1 LHGQDFNMGIESVM
15 NIERM
20 RNIGIAAH
28 IDAGKTTTS
37 ERIIYYTGGSHK
49 MGEVHEGTTIM
60 DWMEEE
66 QKRGITITAAA
77 TTCLWKDY
85 QINLIDTPG
94 HVDFTVEVERSLR
107 VLDGAVCVFC
117 GVGGVEAQSETV
129 WRQADKYCVPRICF
143 INKMD
148 RVGSDFLK
156 VVSEVNEK
164 LGAKAIPIQIPLG
177 KEQAFR
183 GVIDLVDMKA
193 IVYSDEDDKL
203 GANYKIEEFPDEY
216 KKEAELYREKMVEGL
231 AEEIDWLTEK
241 FLSGEHIN
249 NDEIKKAIR
258 EATINLKIV
267 PVLCGSAFKKK
278 GVQPLLDAV
287 CDYLPSP
294 LDKKAVEGTNP
305 YSDEKISRKP
315 ISTEPFSALAFKIT
329 ADKHGD
335 LTFIRVYSGKV
346 SSGARVINSGKDKK
360 ELISR
365 IYKMHANIREQVN
378 ELCAGDIGAVVG
390 LKHTVTGDTLS
401 DSTNPIVLEKMEFPE
416 TVISMA
422 IEPKTDAEKEKLGAA
437 LSKMA
442 KEDPTFRVHV
452 DKETG
457 QLIISGMG
465 ELHLEVIKNRMLSE
479 YNVDANVGAPKVS
492 YRETIGK
499 KVEVEGKFIQQTGGH
514 GQYGHVWIVLE
525 PFKGDEPVTFVDDIV
540 GGKIPKQYI
549 RSVKKGINETAATG
563 VAGGYPLI
571 DIKVSLF
578 DGSTHP
584 VDSSDLA
591 FYTAASIALRKGVE
605 MAKSILLEP
614 IMSLEIV
621 VPEQYMGDVISEIHS
636 RRANIIEMDTR
647 GNLRIIKGDVPLGEM
662 FGYATVLRS
671 ITQGRGTYTMEPLEY
686 RPAPAKVFSSV
697 A

>member
-1 LHGQDFNMGIESVM
+1 
-15 NIERM
+15 
-20 RNIGIAAH
+20 
-28 IDAGKTTTS
+28 
-37 ERIIYYTGGSHK
+37 
-49 MGEVHEGTTIM
+49 
-60 DWMEEE
+60 
-66 QKRGITITAAA
+66 
-77 TTCLWKDY
+77 
-85 QINLIDTPG
+85 
-94 HVDFTVEVERSLR
+94 
-107 VLDGAVCVFC
+107 
-117 GVGGVEAQSETV
+117 
-129 WRQADKYCVPRICF
+129 
-143 INKMD
+143 
-148 RVGSDFLK
+148 
-156 VVSEVNEK
+156 
-164 LGAKAIPIQIPLG
+164 
-177 KEQAFR
+177 
-183 GVIDLVDMKA
+183 
-193 IVYSDEDDKL
+193 
-203 GANYKIEEFPDEY
+203 
-216 KKEAELYREKMVEGL
+216 
-231 AEEIDWLTEK
+231 
-241 FLSGEHIN
+241 
-249 NDEIKKAIR
+249 
-258 EATINLKIV
+258 
-267 PVLCGSAFKKK
+267 
-278 GVQPLLDAV
+278 
-287 CDYLPSP
+287 
-294 LDKKAVEGTNP
+294 
-305 YSDEKISRKP
+305 
-315 ISTEPFSALAFKIT
+315 
-329 ADKHGD
+329 
-335 LTFIRVYSGKV
+335 
-346 SSGARVINSGKDKK
+346 
-360 ELISR
+360 
-365 IYKMHANIREQVN
+365 
-378 ELCAGDIGAVVG
+378 
-390 LKHTVTGDTLS
+390 
-401 DSTNPIVLEKMEFPE
+401 MEFPE

>member
-1 LHGQDFNMGIESVM
+1 MEK
-15 NIERM
+15 M

-28 IDAGKTTTS
+28 IDAGKTTTT
-37 ERIIYYTGGSHK
+37 ERILYYTGKSYK
-49 MGEVHEGTTIM
+49 MGEVHEGTAVM

-77 TTCLWKDY
+77 TTCAWNDY
-85 QINLIDTPG
+85 KINLIDTPG

-107 VLDGAVCVFC
+107 VLDGAICVFC

-129 WRQADKYCVPRICF
+129 WRQADRYGVPRVCF
-143 INKMD
+143 VNKMD
-148 RVGSDFLK
+148 RVGADFLK
-156 VVSEVNEK
+156 VVDEINER
-164 LGAKAIPIQIPLG
+164 LGFKAIPIQLPIG
-177 KEQAFR
+177 KEQEFR
-183 GVIDLVDMKA
+183 GVIDLVKMKA
-193 IVYSDEDDKL
+193 LVYSDDVDKL
-203 GANYKIEEFPDEY
+203 GVNFTIEEIPEDY
-216 KKEAELYREKMVEGL
+216 KKEAKTYREKMIEGL

-241 FLSGEHIN
+241 YLSGESVST
-249 NDEIKKAIR
+249 DEIMRAIR
-258 EATINLKIV
+258 EGTINLKLV

-294 LDKKAVEGTNP
+294 LDKKAIVGINP
-305 YSDEKISRKP
+305 DTDEESTRKP
-315 ISTEPFSALAFKIT
+315 LPTEPFSALAFKI
-329 ADKHGD
+329 ASDKHGD
-335 LTFIRVYSGKV
+335 LTFIRVYSGK
-346 SSGARVINSGKDKK
+346 INSGERVVNSGKGKK

-365 IYKMHANIREQVN
+365 IYKMHANTREQIN
-378 ELCAGDIGAVVG
+378 ELSAGDIGAVIG
-390 LKHTVTGDTLS
+390 LKYTVTGDTLS
-401 DSTNPIVLEKMEFPE
+401 DPDNLVVLEKMEFPE

-422 IEPKTDAEKEKLGAA
+422 IEPKTEAEKEKLGIA
-437 LSKMA
+437 LAKLA
-442 KEDPTFRVHV
+442 KEDPTFKTHM
-452 DKETG
+452 DQETG

-479 YNVDANVGAPKVS
+479 YKVDANVGAPKVS

-514 GQYGHVWIVLE
+514 GQYGHVWITLE
-525 PFKGDEPVTFVDDIV
+525 PCKGEEPVTFVDDIV

-549 RSVKKGINETAATG
+549 RSVEKGIRETATTG

-571 DIKVSLF
+571 DIKVTLT

-614 IMSLEIV
+614 IMSLEIAI
-621 VPEQYMGDVISEIHS
+621 PEQYMGDVISEIHS
-636 RRANIIEMDTR
+636 RRANINEIITR
-647 GNLRIIKGDVPLGEM
+647 GNIRIIKGDVPLAEM

-686 RPAPAKVFSSV
+686 RPAPAKVLSSV

>member
-1 LHGQDFNMGIESVM
+1 MHGQDFNMGIGSVM

-37 ERIIYYTGGSHK
+37 KRIIYYTGRSHK

-77 TTCLWKDY
+77 TTCSWKDY

-107 VLDGAVCVFC
+107 VLDGAVCIFC
-117 GVGGVEAQSETV
+117 GVGGVEAQTETV
-129 WRQADKYCVPRICF
+129 WRQADKYGVPRICF

-148 RVGSDFLK
+148 RVGADFLK
-156 VVSEVNEK
+156 VVSEINEK

-305 YSDEKISRKP
+305 YSDEKLSRKP

-401 DSTNPIVLEKMEFPE
+401 DSNYPIVLGKMEFPE

>member
-1 LHGQDFNMGIESVM
+1 MEK
-15 NIERM
+15 M

-28 IDAGKTTTS
+28 IDAGKTTTT
-37 ERIIYYTGGSHK
+37 ERILYYTGKSYK
-49 MGEVHEGTTIM
+49 MGEVHEGTAVM

-77 TTCLWKDY
+77 TTCSWNDY

-107 VLDGAVCVFC
+107 VLDGAICVFC

-129 WRQADKYCVPRICF
+129 WRQADRYGVPRICF
-143 INKMD
+143 VNKMD
-148 RVGSDFLK
+148 RIGADFLK
-156 VVSEVNEK
+156 VVDEINER
-164 LGAKAIPIQIPLG
+164 LGFKAIPIQLPIG
-177 KEQAFR
+177 KEQEFK
-183 GVIDLVDMKA
+183 GVIDLVEMKA
-193 IVYSDEDDKL
+193 IVYSEDVDKL
-203 GANYKIEEFPDEY
+203 GVNFTIEEIPEEY
-216 KKEAELYREKMVEGL
+216 KKEAQAYREKMIEGL
-231 AEEIDWLTEK
+231 AEEVDWLTEK
-241 FLSGEHIN
+241 YLSGETVS
-249 NDEIKKAIR
+249 NDEIKRAIR
-258 EATINLKIV
+258 EGTINLKLV

-287 CDYLPSP
+287 CNYLPSP
-294 LDKKAVEGTNP
+294 LDKKAIIGINP
-305 YSDEKISRKP
+305 YTDEEVTRKP
-315 ISTEPFSALAFKIT
+315 LPTEPFSALAFKI
-329 ADKHGD
+329 ASDKHGD
-335 LTFIRVYSGKV
+335 LTFIRVYSGKIT
-346 SSGARVINSGKDKK
+346 SGERVINSGKDKK

-365 IYKMHANIREQVN
+365 IYKMHANTREQVN
-378 ELCAGDIGAVVG
+378 ELSAGDIGAVIG
-390 LKHTVTGDTLS
+390 LKYTVTGDTLS
-401 DSTNPIVLEKMEFPE
+401 DPDNPVVLEKMEFPE

-422 IEPKTDAEKEKLGAA
+422 IEPKTEAEKEKLGIA
-437 LSKMA
+437 LAKLA
-442 KEDPTFRVHV
+442 KEDPTFKTHM

-479 YNVDANVGAPKVS
+479 YKVDANVGAPKVS

-514 GQYGHVWIVLE
+514 GQYGHVWITLE
-525 PFKGDEPVTFVDDIV
+525 PYKGEDPVTFVDDIV

-549 RSVKKGINETAATG
+549 RSVEKGIRETAATG

-571 DIKVSLF
+571 DIKVTLT

-614 IMSLEIV
+614 IMSLEIAI
-621 VPEQYMGDVISEIHS
+621 PEQYMGDVISEIHS
-636 RRANIIEMDTR
+636 RRANINEIITR
-647 GNLRIIKGDVPLGEM
+647 GNIRIIKGDVPLAEM

-686 RPAPAKVFSSV
+686 RPAPAKVLSSV

>member
-1 LHGQDFNMGIESVM
+1 MSLEK
-15 NIERM
+15 M

-37 ERIIYYTGGSHK
+37 ERILYYTGRSYK
-49 MGEVHEGTTIM
+49 MGEVHEGTCVM

-77 TTCLWKDY
+77 TTCFWNDY

-129 WRQADKYCVPRICF
+129 WRQADKYNVPRICF
-143 INKMD
+143 VNKMD
-148 RVGSDFLK
+148 RTGADFLK
-156 VVSEVNEK
+156 VVNEINER
-164 LGAKAIPIQIPLG
+164 LGIKAIPIQLPIG
-177 KEQAFR
+177 KEQGFR
-183 GVIDLVDMKA
+183 GVVDLVKMKA
-193 IVYSDEDDKL
+193 MVYSDDVDKL
-203 GANYKIEEFPDEY
+203 GVNFSIEEIPEEY
-216 KKEAELYREKMVEGL
+216 KKDAEIYREKMIEGL
-231 AEEIDWLTEK
+231 AEQIDWLTEK
-241 FLSGEHIN
+241 FLN
-249 NDEIKKAIR
+249 NEKITDEEIQKAIR
-258 EATINLKIV
+258 EGTIDLKFV
-267 PVLCGSAFKKK
+267 PVLCGSAFKRK
-278 GVQPLLDAV
+278 GIQLVLDAV

-294 LDKKAVEGTNP
+294 LDKKAVVGTNP
-305 YSDEKISRKP
+305 DNNEEVSRMP
-315 ISTEPFSALAFKIT
+315 LPTEPFSALAFKI
-329 ADKHGD
+329 ASDKHGD

-346 SSGARVINSGKDKK
+346 TAGSRVINSGKDKK

-365 IYKMHANIREQVN
+365 IYKMHANTREQIE
-378 ELCAGDIGAVVG
+378 ELSAGDIGAVIG
-390 LKHTVTGDTLS
+390 LKYTVTGDTLC
-401 DSTNPIVLEKMEFPE
+401 DQNHPIVLEKMEFPE

-422 IEPKTDAEKEKLGAA
+422 IEPKTDAEKEKLGTV
-437 LSKMA
+437 LSKLA
-442 KEDPTFRVHV
+442 KEDPTFRTHM

-479 YNVDANVGAPKVS
+479 YKVDANVGAPKVS

-514 GQYGHVWIVLE
+514 GQYGHVWITLE
-525 PFKGDEPVTFVDDIV
+525 PFKGEEPVIFEDAIV

-549 RSVKKGINETAATG
+549 RSVEKGIRETATTG
-563 VAGGYPLI
+563 VAGGYSLI
-571 DIKVSLF
+571 DIKVTLT

-614 IMSLEIV
+614 IMSFEIA
-621 VPEQYMGDVISEIHS
+621 VPEQYMGDVIGEIHS
-636 RRANIIEMDTR
+636 RRANIIEMGSR
-647 GNLRIIKGDVPLGEM
+647 GNLRIIKGDVPLAEM

-686 RPAPAKVFSSV
+686 RPAPAKVLSSV

>member
-1 LHGQDFNMGIESVM
+1 MSLEK
-15 NIERM
+15 M

-37 ERIIYYTGGSHK
+37 ERILYYTGRSYK
-49 MGEVHEGTTIM
+49 MGEVHEGTCVM

-77 TTCLWKDY
+77 TTCFWNDY

-129 WRQADKYCVPRICF
+129 WRQADRYHVPRICF
-143 INKMD
+143 VNKMD
-148 RVGSDFLK
+148 RTGADFLK
-156 VVSEVNEK
+156 VVNEINER
-164 LGAKAIPIQIPLG
+164 LGIKAIPIQLPIG
-177 KEQAFR
+177 KEQGFK
-183 GVIDLVDMKA
+183 GVIDLVKMKA
-193 IVYSDEDDKL
+193 MVYSDDVDKL
-203 GANYKIEEFPDEY
+203 GVNFSIEEIPEEY
-216 KKEAELYREKMVEGL
+216 KKDAEIYREKMIEGL
-231 AEEIDWLTEK
+231 AEQIDWLTEK
-241 FLSGEHIN
+241 FLN
-249 NDEIKKAIR
+249 NEKITNEEIQKAIR
-258 EATINLKIV
+258 EGTIDLKFV
-267 PVLCGSAFKKK
+267 PVMCGSAFKKK
-278 GVQPLLDAV
+278 GIQLVLDAV

-294 LDKKAVEGTNP
+294 LDKKAVVGTNP
-305 YSDEKISRKP
+305 DNNEEVSRKP
-315 ISTEPFSALAFKIT
+315 LPTEPFSALAFKI
-329 ADKHGD
+329 ASDKHGD

-346 SSGARVINSGKDKK
+346 TAGSRVINSGKDKK

-365 IYKMHANIREQVN
+365 IYKMHANTREQIE
-378 ELCAGDIGAVVG
+378 ELSAGDIGAVIG
-390 LKHTVTGDTLS
+390 LKYTVTGDTLC
-401 DSTNPIVLEKMEFPE
+401 DQDQPVVLEKMEFPE

-422 IEPKTDAEKEKLGAA
+422 IEPKTDAEKEKLGTV
-437 LSKMA
+437 LSKLA
-442 KEDPTFRVHV
+442 KEDPTFRTHM

-479 YNVDANVGAPKVS
+479 YKVDANVGAPKVS

-514 GQYGHVWIVLE
+514 GQYGHVWITLE
-525 PFKGDEPVTFVDDIV
+525 PFKGEEPVTFEDAIV

-549 RSVKKGINETAATG
+549 RSVEKGIRETAATG
-563 VAGGYPLI
+563 VAGGYSLI
-571 DIKVSLF
+571 DIKVTLT

-614 IMSLEIV
+614 IMSFEIA

-636 RRANIIEMDTR
+636 RRANIIEMGTR
-647 GNLRIIKGDVPLGEM
+647 GNLRIIKGDVPLAEM

>member
-1 LHGQDFNMGIESVM
+1 MSTEIEK
-15 NIERM
+15 M

-28 IDAGKTTTS
+28 IDAGKTTTT
-37 ERIIYYTGGSHK
+37 ERILYYTGKSYK
-49 MGEVHEGTTIM
+49 MGEVHEGTAVM

-77 TTCLWKDY
+77 TTCSWNDY

-107 VLDGAVCVFC
+107 VLDGAICVFC

-129 WRQADKYCVPRICF
+129 WRQADRYSVPRICF
-143 INKMD
+143 VNKMD
-148 RVGSDFLK
+148 RVGADFLK
-156 VVSEVNEK
+156 VVDEINER
-164 LGAKAIPIQIPLG
+164 LGFKAIPIQLPIG
-177 KEQAFR
+177 KEQEFK
-183 GVIDLVDMKA
+183 GIIDLVKMKA
-193 IVYSDEDDKL
+193 LVYSEDVDKL
-203 GANYKIEEFPDEY
+203 GINFTIEEIPEDY
-216 KKEAELYREKMVEGL
+216 KKEAKVYREKMIEGL

-241 FLSGEHIN
+241 YLSGESVST
-249 NDEIKKAIR
+249 DEIMKAIR
-258 EATINLKIV
+258 EGTINLKLV

-294 LDKKAVEGTNP
+294 LDKKAIVGINP
-305 YSDEKISRKP
+305 DTDEESTRKP
-315 ISTEPFSALAFKIT
+315 LPTEPFSALAFKI
-329 ADKHGD
+329 ASDKHGD
-335 LTFIRVYSGKV
+335 LTFIRVYSGKIAA
-346 SSGARVINSGKDKK
+346 GERVINSGKDKK

-365 IYKMHANIREQVN
+365 IYKMHANTREQTD
-378 ELCAGDIGAVVG
+378 ELSAGDIGAVIG
-390 LKHTVTGDTLS
+390 LKYTVTGDTLS
-401 DSTNPIVLEKMEFPE
+401 DPDNLVVLEKMEFPE

-422 IEPKTDAEKEKLGAA
+422 IEPKTEAEKEKLGIA
-437 LSKMA
+437 LAKLA
-442 KEDPTFRVHV
+442 KEDPTFKTHM

-479 YNVDANVGAPKVS
+479 YKVDANVGAPKVS

-514 GQYGHVWIVLE
+514 GQYGHVWITLE
-525 PFKGDEPVTFVDDIV
+525 PCKGEEPVTFVDDIV

-549 RSVKKGINETAATG
+549 RSVEKGIRETATTG

-571 DIKVSLF
+571 DIKVTLT

-614 IMSLEIV
+614 IMALEIA
-621 VPEQYMGDVISEIHS
+621 VPEQYMGDAISEIHS
-636 RRANIIEMDTR
+636 RRANINEIITR
-647 GNLRIIKGDVPLGEM
+647 GNIRIIKGDVPLAEM

-686 RPAPAKVFSSV
+686 RPAPAKVLSSV

>member
-1 LHGQDFNMGIESVM
+1 M
-15 NIERM
+15 NIEKM
-20 RNIGIAAH
+20 RNFGIAAH

-37 ERIIYYTGGSHK
+37 ERILYYTGKSYK
-49 MGEVHEGTTIM
+49 MGEVHEGTAIM

-66 QKRGITITAAA
+66 QKRGITISAAA
-77 TTCLWKDY
+77 TTCTWNDY

-94 HVDFTVEVERSLR
+94 HVDFTIEVERSLR

-129 WRQADKYCVPRICF
+129 WRQADKYHVPRICF
-143 INKMD
+143 VNKMD
-148 RVGSDFLK
+148 RIGADFMK
-156 VVSEVNEK
+156 VVGEINER
-164 LGAKAIPIQIPLG
+164 LGMKAITIQLPLG
-177 KEQAFR
+177 KEQGFK
-183 GVIDLVDMKA
+183 GVIDLVTMKA
-193 IVYSDEDDKL
+193 IVYLDDVDKL
-203 GANYKIEEFPDEY
+203 GVNFSEEEIPSEY
-216 KKEAELYREKMVEGL
+216 KKDAEIQREKMIEGL
-231 AEEIDWLTEK
+231 AEQVDWLTEK
-241 FLSGEHIN
+241 FLNGETIT

-258 EATINLKIV
+258 EGTIDLKFV
-267 PVLCGSAFKKK
+267 PVMCGSAFKKK
-278 GVQPLLDAV
+278 GIQPLLDAV

-294 LDKKAVEGTNP
+294 GDRKSITGTNP
-305 YSDEKISRKP
+305 YTGEEISRKP
-315 ISTEPFSALAFKIT
+315 LPEEPFSALAFKI
-329 ADKHGD
+329 ASDKHGD

-346 SSGARVINSGKDKK
+346 TSGIRVINSGKDKK

-365 IYKMHANIREQVN
+365 IYKMHANTREQV
-378 ELCAGDIGAVVG
+378 EEISTGDIGAVIG
-390 LKHTVTGDTLS
+390 LKYTVTGDTLC
-401 DSTNPIVLEKMEFPE
+401 DPNKPIVLEKMEFPD

-422 IEPKTDAEKEKLGAA
+422 IEPKTDAEKEKLGIA
-437 LSKMA
+437 LSKLA
-442 KEDPTFRVHV
+442 KEDPTFRVRM
-452 DKETG
+452 DQETG
-457 QLIISGMG
+457 QMIISGMG

-479 YNVDANVGAPKVS
+479 YKVDANVGAPKVS

-514 GQYGHVWIVLE
+514 GQYGHVWITLE
-525 PFKGDEPVTFVDDIV
+525 PFKGEEPVTFEDAIV

-549 RSVKKGINETAATG
+549 RSVEKGIRDTSATG

-571 DIKVSLF
+571 DIKVTLT

-605 MAKSILLEP
+605 TAKSILLEP

-636 RRANIIEMDTR
+636 RRANILEMGTR
-647 GNLRIIKGDVPLGEM
+647 GNLRVIKGDVPLAEM
-662 FGYATVLRS
+662 FGYSTVLRS
-671 ITQGRGTYTMEPLEY
+671 ITQGRGTFTMEPLEY
-686 RPAPAKVFSSV
+686 RPAPAKAFSSV

>member
-1 LHGQDFNMGIESVM
+1 MSLEK
-15 NIERM
+15 M

-37 ERIIYYTGGSHK
+37 ERILYYTGRSYK
-49 MGEVHEGTTIM
+49 MGEVHEGTCVM

-77 TTCLWKDY
+77 TTCFWNDY

-129 WRQADKYCVPRICF
+129 WRQADRYNVPRICF
-143 INKMD
+143 VNKMD
-148 RVGSDFLK
+148 RTGADFLK
-156 VVSEVNEK
+156 VVNEINER
-164 LGAKAIPIQIPLG
+164 LGIKAIPIQLPIG
-177 KEQAFR
+177 KEQGFK
-183 GVIDLVDMKA
+183 GVIDLVKMKA
-193 IVYSDEDDKL
+193 MVYSDDVDKL
-203 GANYKIEEFPDEY
+203 GVNFSIEEIPEEY
-216 KKEAELYREKMVEGL
+216 KKDAEIYREKMIEGL
-231 AEEIDWLTEK
+231 AEQIDWLTEK
-241 FLSGEHIN
+241 FLN
-249 NDEIKKAIR
+249 NEKITNEEIQKAIR
-258 EATINLKIV
+258 EGTIDLKFV
-267 PVLCGSAFKKK
+267 PVMCGSAFKKK
-278 GVQPLLDAV
+278 GIQLVLDAV

-294 LDKKAVEGTNP
+294 LDKKAVVGTNP
-305 YSDEKISRKP
+305 DNNEEVSRKP
-315 ISTEPFSALAFKIT
+315 LPTEPFSALAFKI
-329 ADKHGD
+329 ASDKHGD

-346 SSGARVINSGKDKK
+346 TAGSRVINSGKDKK

-365 IYKMHANIREQVN
+365 IYKMHANTREQIE
-378 ELCAGDIGAVVG
+378 ELSAGDIGAVIG
-390 LKHTVTGDTLS
+390 LKYTVTGDTLC
-401 DSTNPIVLEKMEFPE
+401 DQDQPVVLEKMEFPE

-422 IEPKTDAEKEKLGAA
+422 IEPKTDAEKEKLGTV
-437 LSKMA
+437 LSKLA
-442 KEDPTFRVHV
+442 KEDPTFRTHM

-479 YNVDANVGAPKVS
+479 YKVDANVGAPKVS

-514 GQYGHVWIVLE
+514 GQYGHVWITLE
-525 PFKGDEPVTFVDDIV
+525 PFKGEEPVTFEDAIV

-549 RSVKKGINETAATG
+549 RSVEKGIRETAATG
-563 VAGGYPLI
+563 VAGGYSLI
-571 DIKVSLF
+571 DIKVTLT

-614 IMSLEIV
+614 IMSFEIA

-636 RRANIIEMDTR
+636 RRANIIEMGTR
-647 GNLRIIKGDVPLGEM
+647 GNLRIIKGDVPLAEM

>member
-1 LHGQDFNMGIESVM
+1 MHGQDFNMGIESVM

-203 GANYKIEEFPDEY
+203 GANYKIEEVPDEY
-216 KKEAELYREKMVEGL
+216 KKEAKSYREKMIEGL

-241 FLSGEHIN
+241 FLNGEHIN

-258 EATINLKIV
+258 EAAINLKIV

-305 YSDEKISRKP
+305 YSDEKLSRKP

-479 YNVDANVGAPKVS
+479 YNVYANVGAPKVS

>member
-1 LHGQDFNMGIESVM
+1 MHGQDFNMGIGSVM

-37 ERIIYYTGGSHK
+37 ERIIYYTGRSHK

-107 VLDGAVCVFC
+107 VLDGAVCIFC
-117 GVGGVEAQSETV
+117 GVGGVEAQTETV
-129 WRQADKYCVPRICF
+129 WRQADKYGVPRICF

-148 RVGSDFLK
+148 RVGADFLK
-156 VVSEVNEK
+156 VVSEINEK

-346 SSGARVINSGKDKK
+346 SSGTRVINSGKDKK

-365 IYKMHANIREQVN
+365 IYKMHANIREQVD
-378 ELCAGDIGAVVG
+378 ELCAGDIGAVIG

-401 DSTNPIVLEKMEFPE
+401 DSNYPIVLGKMEFPE

-540 GGKIPKQYI
+540 GGKIPKQYV
-549 RSVKKGINETAATG
+549 RSVEKGIRETASTG

-571 DIKVSLF
+571 DIKVTVT

-614 IMSLEIV
+614 VMSIEIA

-647 GNLRIIKGDVPLGEM
+647 GNLRIIKGDVPLAEM

-671 ITQGRGTYTMEPLEY
+671 VTQGRGTYTMEPLEY

>member
-1 LHGQDFNMGIESVM
+1 MEK
-15 NIERM
+15 M

-28 IDAGKTTTS
+28 IDAGKTTTT
-37 ERIIYYTGGSHK
+37 ERILYYTGKSYK
-49 MGEVHEGTTIM
+49 MGEVHEGTAVM

-77 TTCLWKDY
+77 TTCSWNDY

-107 VLDGAVCVFC
+107 VLDGAICVFC

-129 WRQADKYCVPRICF
+129 WRQADRYGVPRVCF
-143 INKMD
+143 VNKMD
-148 RVGSDFLK
+148 RVGADFLK
-156 VVSEVNEK
+156 VVDEINER
-164 LGAKAIPIQIPLG
+164 LGFKAIPIQLPIG
-177 KEQAFR
+177 KEQEFR
-183 GVIDLVDMKA
+183 GVIDLVKMKA
-193 IVYSDEDDKL
+193 LVYSDDVDKL
-203 GANYKIEEFPDEY
+203 GVNFTIEEIPEDY
-216 KKEAELYREKMVEGL
+216 KKEAKTYREKMIEGL

-241 FLSGEHIN
+241 YLSGESVST
-249 NDEIKKAIR
+249 DEIMRAIR
-258 EATINLKIV
+258 EGTINLKLV

-294 LDKKAVEGTNP
+294 LDKKAIVGINP
-305 YSDEKISRKP
+305 DTDEESTRKP
-315 ISTEPFSALAFKIT
+315 LPTEPFSALAFKI
-329 ADKHGD
+329 ASDKHGD
-335 LTFIRVYSGKV
+335 LTFIRVYSGKIN
-346 SSGARVINSGKDKK
+346 SGERVVNSGKDKK

-365 IYKMHANIREQVN
+365 IYKMHANTREQIN
-378 ELCAGDIGAVVG
+378 ELSAGDIGAVIG
-390 LKHTVTGDTLS
+390 LKYTVTGDTLS
-401 DSTNPIVLEKMEFPE
+401 DPDNLVVLEKMEFPE

-422 IEPKTDAEKEKLGAA
+422 IEPKTEAEKEKLGIA
-437 LSKMA
+437 LAKLA
-442 KEDPTFRVHV
+442 KEDPTFKTHM
-452 DKETG
+452 DQETG

-479 YNVDANVGAPKVS
+479 YKVDANVGAPKVS

-514 GQYGHVWIVLE
+514 GQYGHVWITLE
-525 PFKGDEPVTFVDDIV
+525 PCKGEEPVTFVDDIV

-549 RSVKKGINETAATG
+549 RSVEKGIRETATTG

-571 DIKVSLF
+571 DIKVTLT

-614 IMSLEIV
+614 IMSLEIAI
-621 VPEQYMGDVISEIHS
+621 PEQYMGDVISEIHS
-636 RRANIIEMDTR
+636 RRANINEIITR
-647 GNLRIIKGDVPLGEM
+647 GNIRIIKGDVPLAEM

-686 RPAPAKVFSSV
+686 RPAPAKVLSSV

>member
-1 LHGQDFNMGIESVM
+1 M
-15 NIERM
+15 NIEKM
-20 RNIGIAAH
+20 RNFGIAAH

-37 ERIIYYTGGSHK
+37 ERILYYTGKSYK
-49 MGEVHEGTTIM
+49 MGEVHDGTAVM

-77 TTCLWKDY
+77 TTCSWNDY
-85 QINLIDTPG
+85 QFNLIDTPG
-94 HVDFTVEVERSLR
+94 HVDFTIEVERSLR
-107 VLDGAVCVFC
+107 VLDGAICVFC

-129 WRQADKYCVPRICF
+129 WRQADRYGVPRICF

-148 RVGSDFLK
+148 RIGADFMK
-156 VVSEVNEK
+156 VVGEINER
-164 LGAKAIPIQIPLG
+164 LGIKAIPIQIPLG
-177 KEQAFR
+177 KEQEFK
-183 GVIDLVDMKA
+183 GVIDLVNMKA
-193 IVYSDEDDKL
+193 MVYSDDVDKL
-203 GANYKIEEFPDEY
+203 GVNFSIEEIPAEY
-216 KKEAELYREKMVEGL
+216 LKEAEKQREKMIEGL
-231 AEEIDWLTEK
+231 AEQVDFLTEK
-241 FLSGEHIN
+241 FLNGEKIT

-258 EATINLKIV
+258 EGTINLKLV
-267 PVLCGSAFKKK
+267 PVMCGSAFKKK

-294 LDKKAVEGTNP
+294 LDRKSIVGTNP
-305 YSDEKISRKP
+305 YTDEEVSRKP
-315 ISTEPFSALAFKIT
+315 LPDERFSALAFKI
-329 ADKHGD
+329 ASDKHGD
-335 LTFIRVYSGKV
+335 LTFIRVYSGKIA
-346 SSGARVINSGKDKK
+346 SGTRVINSGKDKK

-365 IYKMHANIREQVN
+365 IYKMHANTREQVDS
-378 ELCAGDIGAVVG
+378 LSAGEIGAVIG
-390 LKHTVTGDTLS
+390 LKYTVTGDSLS
-401 DSTNPIVLEKMEFPE
+401 DPDNPIVLEKMEFPD

-422 IEPKTDAEKEKLGAA
+422 IEPKTDAEKEKLGVA
-437 LSKMA
+437 LSKLA
-442 KEDPTFRVHV
+442 KEDPTFKVNM

-457 QLIISGMG
+457 QMIISGMG

-479 YNVDANVGAPKVS
+479 YKVDANVGAPKVS

-514 GQYGHVWIVLE
+514 GQFGHVWITLE
-525 PFKGDEPVTFVDDIV
+525 PFKGEEPVTFVDDIK
-540 GGKIPKQYI
+540 GGKIPKQFI
-549 RSVKKGINETAATG
+549 RSVEKGIRETAATG
-563 VAGGYPLI
+563 VAGGYQLI
-571 DIKVSLF
+571 DIKVTLT

-591 FYTAASIALRKGVE
+591 FFTAASIALRKGVE

-636 RRANIIEMDTR
+636 RRANILEMGTR
-647 GNLRIIKGDVPLGEM
+647 GGLRIIKGDVPLAEM
-662 FGYATVLRS
+662 FGYSTVLRS
-671 ITQGRGTYTMEPLEY
+671 ITQGRGTFTMEPLEY

>member
-1 LHGQDFNMGIESVM
+1 M
-15 NIERM
+15 
-20 RNIGIAAH
+20 
-28 IDAGKTTTS
+28 
-37 ERIIYYTGGSHK
+37 
-49 MGEVHEGTTIM
+49 
-60 DWMEEE
+60 
-66 QKRGITITAAA
+66 
-77 TTCLWKDY
+77 
-85 QINLIDTPG
+85 
-94 HVDFTVEVERSLR
+94 
-107 VLDGAVCVFC
+107 
-117 GVGGVEAQSETV
+117 
-129 WRQADKYCVPRICF
+129 
-143 INKMD
+143 
-148 RVGSDFLK
+148 
-156 VVSEVNEK
+156 
-164 LGAKAIPIQIPLG
+164 
-177 KEQAFR
+177 
-183 GVIDLVDMKA
+183 IDLVDMKA

-346 SSGARVINSGKDKK
+346 SSGTRVINSGKDKK

-365 IYKMHANIREQVN
+365 IYKMHANIREQVD
-378 ELCAGDIGAVVG
+378 ELCAGDIGAVIG

-401 DSTNPIVLEKMEFPE
+401 DSNYPIVLGKMEFPE

-452 DKETG
+452 DQETG

-540 GGKIPKQYI
+540 GGKIPKQYV
-549 RSVKKGINETAATG
+549 RSVEKGIRETASTG

-571 DIKVSLF
+571 DIKVTVT

-614 IMSLEIV
+614 VMSIEIA

-647 GNLRIIKGDVPLGEM
+647 GNLRIIKGDVPLAEM

-671 ITQGRGTYTMEPLEY
+671 VTQGRGTYTMEPLEY

>member
-1 LHGQDFNMGIESVM
+1 M
-15 NIERM
+15 NIEKM
-20 RNIGIAAH
+20 RNFGIAAH

-37 ERIIYYTGGSHK
+37 ERILYYTGKSYK
-49 MGEVHEGTTIM
+49 MGEVHEGTAIM

-77 TTCLWKDY
+77 TTCSWNDY
-85 QINLIDTPG
+85 HINLIDTPG
-94 HVDFTVEVERSLR
+94 HVDFTIEVERSLR
-107 VLDGAVCVFC
+107 VLDGAICVFC

-129 WRQADKYCVPRICF
+129 WRQADRYGVPRICF
-143 INKMD
+143 VNKMD
-148 RVGSDFLK
+148 RIGADFNK
-156 VVSEVNEK
+156 VVGEINER
-164 LGAKAIPIQIPLG
+164 LGMKAIPIQLPLG
-177 KEQAFR
+177 KEQDFK
-183 GVIDLVDMKA
+183 GVIDLVSMKA
-193 IVYSDEDDKL
+193 MVYSDDVDKL
-203 GANYKIEEFPDEY
+203 GVNFSVEEIPEGY
-216 KKEAELYREKMVEGL
+216 TKEALAQREKMIEGL
-231 AEEIDWLTEK
+231 AEQIDWLTEK
-241 FLSGEHIN
+241 FLNGETITN
-249 NDEIKKAIR
+249 EEIKRAVR
-258 EATINLKIV
+258 EGTINLKFV
-267 PVLCGSAFKKK
+267 TVMCGSAFKRK

-294 LDKKAVEGTNP
+294 LDRKSIVGTNP
-305 YSDEKISRKP
+305 YTDEEISRKP
-315 ISTEPFSALAFKIT
+315 LPSEPFSALAFKI
-329 ADKHGD
+329 ASDKHGD

-346 SSGARVINSGKDKK
+346 SAGARVINSGKDKK

-365 IYKMHANIREQVN
+365 IYKMHANTREQVDM
-378 ELCAGDIGAVVG
+378 LSAGDIGAVIG
-390 LKHTVTGDTLS
+390 LKYTVTGDTLCDS
-401 DSTNPIVLEKMEFPE
+401 DQAIVLEKMEFPD

-437 LSKMA
+437 LSKLA
-442 KEDPTFRVHV
+442 KEDPTFKVRM

-457 QLIISGMG
+457 QMIISGMG

-479 YNVDANVGAPKVS
+479 YKVDANVGAPKVS

-514 GQYGHVWIVLE
+514 GQYGHVWITLE
-525 PFKGDEPVTFVDDIV
+525 PFKGEEPVSFEDAIV
-540 GGKIPKQYI
+540 GGKIPKQYV
-549 RSVKKGINETAATG
+549 RSVEKGIRETAATG
-563 VAGGYPLI
+563 VAGGYTLI
-571 DIKVSLF
+571 DIKVTLT

-636 RRANIIEMDTR
+636 RRANIIEMGTR
-647 GNLRIIKGDVPLGEM
+647 GSLRIIKGDVPLAEM
-662 FGYATVLRS
+662 FGYSTVLRS
-671 ITQGRGTYTMEPLEY
+671 ITQGRGTFTMEPLEY

>member
-1 LHGQDFNMGIESVM
+1 MHGQDFNMGIESVM

-37 ERIIYYTGGSHK
+37 ERIIYYTGRSHK

-346 SSGARVINSGKDKK
+346 SSGTRVINSGKDKK

-365 IYKMHANIREQVN
+365 IYKMHANIREQVD
-378 ELCAGDIGAVVG
+378 ELCAGDIGAVIG

-401 DSTNPIVLEKMEFPE
+401 DSNYPIVLGKMEFPE

-540 GGKIPKQYI
+540 GGKIPKQYV
-549 RSVKKGINETAATG
+549 RSVEKGIRETASTG

-571 DIKVSLF
+571 DIKVTVT

-614 IMSLEIV
+614 VMSIEIA

-647 GNLRIIKGDVPLGEM
+647 GNLRIIKGDVPLAEM

-671 ITQGRGTYTMEPLEY
+671 VTQGRGTYTMEPLEY

>member
-1 LHGQDFNMGIESVM
+1 MHGQDFNMGIESVM

-37 ERIIYYTGGSHK
+37 ERIIYYTGRSHK

-77 TTCLWKDY
+77 TTCSWKDY

-107 VLDGAVCVFC
+107 VLDGAVCIFC
-117 GVGGVEAQSETV
+117 GVGGVEAQTETV
-129 WRQADKYCVPRICF
+129 WRQADKYGVPRICF

-148 RVGSDFLK
+148 RVGADFLK
-156 VVSEVNEK
+156 VVSEINEK

-346 SSGARVINSGKDKK
+346 SSGTRVINSGKDKK

-365 IYKMHANIREQVN
+365 IYKMHANIREQVD
-378 ELCAGDIGAVVG
+378 ELCAGDIGAVIG

-401 DSTNPIVLEKMEFPE
+401 DSNYPIVLGKMEFPE

-540 GGKIPKQYI
+540 GGKIPKQYV
-549 RSVKKGINETAATG
+549 RSVEKGIRETASTG

-571 DIKVSLF
+571 DIKVTVT

-614 IMSLEIV
+614 VMSIEIA

-647 GNLRIIKGDVPLGEM
+647 GNLRIIKGDVPLAEM

-671 ITQGRGTYTMEPLEY
+671 VTQGRGTYTMEPLEY

>member
-1 LHGQDFNMGIESVM
+1 MSIKMEK
-15 NIERM
+15 M

-28 IDAGKTTTS
+28 IDAGKTTTT
-37 ERIIYYTGGSHK
+37 ERILYYTGRSYK
-49 MGEVHEGTTIM
+49 MGEVHEGTAVM

-77 TTCLWKDY
+77 TTCSWNDY

-107 VLDGAVCVFC
+107 VLDGAICVFC

-129 WRQADKYCVPRICF
+129 WRQADRYDVPRICF
-143 INKMD
+143 VNKMD
-148 RVGSDFLK
+148 RIGADFLK
-156 VVSEVNEK
+156 VVDEINER
-164 LGAKAIPIQIPLG
+164 LGFKAIPIQLPIG
-177 KEQAFR
+177 KEQGFK
-183 GVIDLVDMKA
+183 GVIDLINMKA
-193 IVYSDEDDKL
+193 IVYSDDIDKL
-203 GANYKIEEFPDEY
+203 GINFTIEEIPEEY
-216 KKEAELYREKMVEGL
+216 RKEAEAYRERMIEGL
-231 AEEIDWLTEK
+231 AEEVDWLTEK
-241 FLSGEHIN
+241 YLSGEAVSN
-249 NDEIKKAIR
+249 EEIKKAVR
-258 EATINLKIV
+258 EGTVNLKFV

-278 GVQPLLDAV
+278 GIQPLLDAV

-294 LDKKAVEGTNP
+294 LDKKAVVGVNP
-305 YSDEKISRKP
+305 DTDEEVTRQP
-315 ISTEPFSALAFKIT
+315 LPTESFSALAFKI
-329 ADKHGD
+329 ASDKHGD

-346 SSGARVINSGKDKK
+346 ASGVRVINSGKDKK

-365 IYKMHANIREQVN
+365 IYKMHANTREQVN
-378 ELCAGDIGAVVG
+378 ELAAGDIGAVIG
-390 LKHTVTGDTLS
+390 LKYTVTGDTLC
-401 DSTNPIVLEKMEFPE
+401 DPDNPIVLEKMEFPE

-422 IEPKTDAEKEKLGAA
+422 IEPKTEAEKEKLGIA
-437 LSKMA
+437 LAKLA
-442 KEDPTFRVHV
+442 KEDPTFKTRM
-452 DKETG
+452 DQETG

-479 YNVDANVGAPKVS
+479 YKVDANVGAPKVS

-499 KVEVEGKFIQQTGGH
+499 KVEVEGKFVQQTGGH
-514 GQYGHVWIVLE
+514 GQYGHVWITLE
-525 PFKGDEPVTFVDDIV
+525 PYKGEEPVTFVDSIV

-549 RSVKKGINETAATG
+549 RSVEKGIRETATTG

-571 DIKVSLF
+571 DIKVTLT

-614 IMSLEIV
+614 IMLLEIAI
-621 VPEQYMGDVISEIHS
+621 PEQYMGDVISEIHS
-636 RRANIIEMDTR
+636 RRANINEIITR
-647 GNLRIIKGDVPLGEM
+647 GNIRIIKGDVPLAEM

-686 RPAPAKVFSSV
+686 RPAPAKVLSSV